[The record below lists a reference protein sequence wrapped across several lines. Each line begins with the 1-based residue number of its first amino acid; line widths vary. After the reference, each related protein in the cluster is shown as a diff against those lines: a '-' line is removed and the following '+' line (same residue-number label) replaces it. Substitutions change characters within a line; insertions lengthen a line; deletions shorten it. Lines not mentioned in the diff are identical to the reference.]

1 MYRKTN
7 VLYSEIENKYA
18 EIFTGE
24 ALKEVLNIRFTEID
38 GYLYVM
44 WGGASGW
51 GVTNIKVS
59 KISEENNEINYLIKY
74 NNVNVAD
81 IVELEEQ
88 SCNMTIK
95 LVDGNYRISA
105 TDYCGL
111 QENYYNK

>member
-59 KISEENNEINYLIKY
+59 KISEENNEINF
-74 NNVNVAD
+74 
-81 IVELEEQ
+81 
-88 SCNMTIK
+88 
-95 LVDGNYRISA
+95 
-105 TDYCGL
+105 DY
-111 QENYYNK
+111 